1 MIRFYKLFDLMNR
14 RGLMR
19 TDLLHI
25 MSSRTLAKLNRGDPI
40 RTDTIDK
47 ICDFLNVQPGDIMEY
62 CPQNT
67 KEDIEKGIEDLCERF
82 DLFYDQIPKEEMKLI
97 IKKHI
102 KKTKDGEAILEH
114 DKLIKEIKDIH
125 FMRDLEDRMERK
137 GRYKENKKENEEFKE
152 NK

>member
-47 ICDFLNVQPGDIMEY
+47 ICDYLNVQPGDIMEY
-62 CPQNT
+62 CPPDS
-67 KEDIEKGIEDLCERF
+67 KEDIEKGIEDWCERLDIF
-82 DLFYDQIPKEEMKLI
+82 NDQITKEEMKLI

-102 KKTKDGEAILEH
+102 KKTKDGEARLDH
-114 DKLIKEIKDIH
+114 DKLIKEIKDLYY
-125 FMRDLEDRMERK
+125 MRDLEDQLERK
-137 GRYKENKKENEEFKE
+137 GRYKENKKENEEFDKD
-152 NK
+152 K